1 MTTKL
6 VFESNLVHQV
16 LRQEGTAEVEPVIS
30 LQLEFT
36 DGPQIYSSDA
46 FAVNDLAWSLRIQ
59 RQGTDVP
66 LPPSTMSYLAVEQ
79 ERRCTL
85 DVHQS
90 PERYSAMLEMFRGGY
105 VSEITVIVEGFVDK
119 ADYSKLWNTD
129 AQSSIAIKSICFEFP
144 LPQNED

>member
-16 LRQEGTAEVEPVIS
+16 LRQEGTAEVEQVIA

-46 FAVNDLAWSLRIQ
+46 SAINDLAWSLRIQ
-59 RQGTDVP
+59 RQGVDVP
-66 LPPSTMSYLAVEQ
+66 LPPSTMSYVAVEQ

-90 PERYSAMLEMFRGGY
+90 PERYAAMLQMFRGGY

-119 ADYSKLWNTD
+119 ADYSKLWDTD
-129 AQSSIAIKSICFEFP
+129 AQASIVIKSICFEFP

>member
-36 DGPQIYSSDA
+36 DGPQIYSSDSS
-46 FAVNDLAWSLRIQ
+46 AVNDLAWSLRIQ
-59 RQGTDVP
+59 RQCTDA
-66 LPPSTMSYLAVEQ
+66 PPPPITMSYVAVEQ
-79 ERRCTL
+79 ERRCTIDL
-85 DVHQS
+85 HQS
-90 PERYSAMLEMFRGGY
+90 PERYAAMLQMFRGGY
-105 VSEITVIVEGFVDK
+105 VSEITVVVEAFVVK
-119 ADYSKLWNTD
+119 ADYSRLWNTD
-129 AQSSIAIKSICFEFP
+129 AQSSIAINSICFEFP